1 VSCVCERQW
10 VERERG
16 GAGCMRR
23 ECGESESCVRE
34 IVVHERVCVYTWD
47 SVSQRESFAW
57 GESES

>member
-1 VSCVCERQW
+1 VCVRDSGS
-10 VERERG
+10 REKG
-16 GAGCMRR
+16 GVRR